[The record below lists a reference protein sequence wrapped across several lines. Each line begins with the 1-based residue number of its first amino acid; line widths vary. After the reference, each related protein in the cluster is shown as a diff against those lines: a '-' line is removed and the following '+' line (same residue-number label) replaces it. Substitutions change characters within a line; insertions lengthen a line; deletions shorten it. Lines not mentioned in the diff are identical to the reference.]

1 MRRKHRASGGS
12 LALQAPEGQ
21 LHPVLSASIS
31 LSGMGGSDAERGC
44 ADCDLTRKWRDWG
57 YAWLREWLHLPVSRF
72 PKALGL
78 FPGLHSERP
87 HLPVAP
93 ARAHPGE
100 PLLGE
105 AKGSPHQISGYPQSS
120 LRMFEYRMQA
130 PGLSWD
136 ASGAL
141 GICICLSVPS
151 LVLAHVQV

>member
-1 MRRKHRASGGS
+1 MKKATEKHYSVRFFKKTHRFPFS
-12 LALQAPEGQ
+12 LPQ
-21 LHPVLSASIS
+21 S
-31 LSGMGGSDAERGC
+31 LYVY
-44 ADCDLTRKWRDWG
+44 CDLTRKWRDWG

-136 ASGAL
+136 ASVAL

-151 LVLAHVQV
+151 LALAHVQVCASWRGGWLTMVHP